1 VLAFGAMN
9 PTIEVPAA
17 LSTKRRFSRYHL
29 ALLALFL
36 AVWAWSAIDPV
47 FPDDWWLENILVFA
61 GVPLIV
67 GLGFYFRLSN
77 LSYTL
82 ITVFMMLHAVGSHY
96 TYAEVP
102 FGFTLQ
108 NWFGAERNMYDR
120 LVHCSF
126 GLLLAYPVREVF
138 VRITRARGVWSYY
151 LPVELTLAFSA
162 IYELMEW
169 AAAAGVPPEAGL
181 AFLGAQG
188 DVWDAQKD
196 MGLAGLGSIVAMIV
210 TFLIVLRIDPDAT
223 KELRES
229 LTIPPDDQP
238 IGEKQ
243 VLGWLARRRAR
254 NRAAGD

>member
-1 VLAFGAMN
+1 MS
-9 PTIEVPAA
+9 PAPA
-17 LSTKRRFSRYHL
+17 RRFTRYHL
-29 ALLALFL
+29 ALLAVFL
-36 AVWAWSAIDPV
+36 VAWVWAAIDPV
-47 FPDDWWLENILVFA
+47 YPGDWWLENVLVFA
-61 GVPLIV
+61 GVPLVI

-82 ITVFMMLHAVGSHY
+82 VTIFLVLHVIGSHY

-102 FGFTLQ
+102 FGEILKR
-108 NWFGAERNMYDR
+108 WFDSDRNLYDR
-120 LVHCSF
+120 LVHFSF

-169 AAAAGVPPEAGL
+169 AAAEWAAPEAGL

-196 MGLAGLGSIVAMIV
+196 MALAGLGSIVAMLI
-210 TFLIVLRIDPDAT
+210 TFLIVLRIDPDAPG
-223 KELRES
+223 ELRDS
-229 LTIPPDDQP
+229 LRIPADDQP
-238 IGEKQ
+238 IGEQQ
-243 VLGWLARRRAR
+243 VLRWWRQRRRKH
-254 NRAAGD
+254 D

>member
-1 VLAFGAMN
+1 MS
-9 PTIEVPAA
+9 PAP
-17 LSTKRRFSRYHL
+17 SRRFTRYHL
-29 ALLALFL
+29 VLLAVFL
-36 AVWAWSAIDPV
+36 VAWVWAAIDPV
-47 FPDDWWLENILVFA
+47 YPGDWWLENVLVFA
-61 GVPLIV
+61 GVPLVI

-82 ITVFMMLHAVGSHY
+82 VTVFLVLHVIGSHY

-102 FGFTLQ
+102 FGEILKR
-108 NWFGAERNMYDR
+108 WFDSDRNLYDR
-120 LVHCSF
+120 LVHFSF

-169 AAAAGVPPEAGL
+169 AAAEWAAPEAGL

-196 MGLAGLGSIVAMIV
+196 MALAGLGSIVAMLI
-210 TFLIVLRIDPDAT
+210 TFLIVLRIDPDAPG
-223 KELRES
+223 ELRDS
-229 LTIPPDDQP
+229 LRIPADDQP
-238 IGEKQ
+238 IGEQQ
-243 VLGWLARRRAR
+243 VLRWWRQRRRKH
-254 NRAAGD
+254 D